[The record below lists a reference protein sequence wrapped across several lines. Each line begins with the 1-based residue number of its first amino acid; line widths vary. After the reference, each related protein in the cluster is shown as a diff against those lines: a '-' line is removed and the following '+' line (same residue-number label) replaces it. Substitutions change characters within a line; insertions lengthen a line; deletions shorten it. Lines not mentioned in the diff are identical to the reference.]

1 MRKSIAKPKK
11 KQVAKKAQKQT
22 TKTQSQT
29 QRQIVNV
36 ILPTRSQRVRQPKA
50 QPQVS
55 QFQTFYI
62 ERAPSQQISTDPFR
76 TGVIQKSKEATV
88 SGGALTT
95 NVAGLS
101 KLLPEISK
109 EDFTKPQLTLS
120 NISQT
125 NIPGQPVE
133 LTTKPTIVE
142 GQFTLGTVDFTN
154 QKNKRKAVTPGASL
168 GRPPGSKN
176 KPKIKETNEM

>member
-1 MRKSIAKPKK
+1 MRKSIVKSKK

-50 QPQVS
+50 QQPQSS

-62 ERAPSQQISTDPFR
+62 ERAPSQQVISNDPFR
-76 TGVIQKSKEATV
+76 TGIIQKSKEANV
-88 SGGALTT
+88 SSGGLTT

-101 KLLPEISK
+101 KLLPEIAK
-109 EDFTKPQLTLS
+109 DDFTKPQLTLS

-125 NIPGQPVE
+125 NIPE
-133 LTTKPTIVE
+133 TE
-142 GQFTLGTVDFTN
+142 FNNSYMLGTVDFTN
-154 QKNKRKAVTPGASL
+154 EKIKRKAVTPGASL
-168 GRPPGSKN
+168 GRPQGSKN
-176 KPKIKETNEM
+176 KPKIKETNQM